1 MKLLVILCSHEF
13 NIKYSNNIK
22 ILHDYMSMLDVEYCG
37 ISNQDDFGNYETII
51 NFKYKIINPKYQ
63 LSKLCDFITDNKSE
77 LDYDWYFK
85 IRPDVKLL
93 ENINFDI
100 LSDNA
105 INARARVY
113 NGPKHIKYGLS
124 TGGIGMWSNIRA
136 VTYSSN
142 EYDIILD
149 DQLFIFNKKIIDR
162 GGFDKI
168 GEISGWWGNSENEW
182 GHTQIY
188 NKRNIP
194 LNVIGLYVEF
204 TKNNTFSGNI

>member
-1 MKLLVILCSHEF
+1 MK
-13 NIKYSNNIK
+13 K
-22 ILHDYMSMLDVEYCG
+22 LDIEVNYCG

-93 ENINFDI
+93 ENINVDI

-113 NGPKHIKYGLS
+113 NGPRKIRYGLS
-124 TGGIGMWSNIRA
+124 TGGIGMWSGIRNIHF
-136 VTYSSN
+136 SPS
-142 EYDIILD
+142 EHDIILD
-149 DQLFIFNKKIIDR
+149 DQLFIFHKKIIDK

-168 GEISGWWGNSENEW
+168 GEISGWWGNRENEW

-194 LNVIGLYVEF
+194 LYVIGLYVEF
-204 TKNNTFSGNI
+204 TKNNTFSGDI